1 MKYYCVLNKSIKILL
16 KWVVGPLLAIW
27 LFYSL
32 YQQVKA
38 QPDIDASIALI
49 KALPFGAHAWKFW
62 TVILFVFVNWG
73 MEARKWQLLMNAIQ
87 PMSFITAFKSVLCGV
102 TFSLN
107 TPNRIGEYGGRI
119 LFVNDGNRI
128 KAITLSIAG
137 GMAQLIITML
147 MGCFG
152 LAYLLFTMSAFEMVM
167 GISVFWMRLFLF
179 GSIFGTVAFIF
190 FFFRLSW
197 MIRLLEKLPYADRF
211 LKYINVLETFDAKI
225 LLRLLSISLFRYIVF
240 VLQYIFILQLLQV
253 EQNIWT
259 GFWIITVMFWIL
271 AIIPS
276 FAIAELGIRG
286 TVAKT
291 LFSYSSNT
299 VGILTATF
307 GIWLVNLFIPALIGS
322 LLILGIKIKK
332 KNDQKL

>member
-1 MKYYCVLNKSIKILL
+1 LNKSIKILL
-16 KWVVGPLLAIW
+16 KWFVGPLLAVW

-38 QPDIDASIALI
+38 QPDIDASITLI
-49 KALPFGAHAWKFW
+49 KTLPFGAGAIKFW
-62 TVILFVFVNWG
+62 LVILFIFVNWG
-73 MEARKWQLLMNAIQ
+73 LEARKWQVLMKVLQ
-87 PMSFITAFKSVLCGV
+87 PISFITAFKSVLCGV

-107 TPNRIGEYGGRI
+107 TPNRMGEYGGRI
-119 LFVNDGNRI
+119 LFVDEGKRI

-147 MGCFG
+147 MGSIGIF
-152 LAYLLFTMSAFEMVM
+152 YLLLNSHSPATLM
-167 GISVFWMRLFLF
+167 GISNFWLRIFF
-179 GSIFGTVAFIF
+179 YGSMLGTAAFIF
-190 FFFRLSW
+190 FFFKLGW
-197 MIRLLEKLPYADRF
+197 LTRLLEKLPYSNHF

-225 LLRLLSISLFRYIVF
+225 LLRLLSISMFRYIVF
-240 VLQYIFILQLLQV
+240 VLQYIFMLQLLQV
-253 EQNIWT
+253 EQNVWA

-276 FAIAELGIRG
+276 FAIADLGIRG

-299 VGILTATF
+299 LGILTATF
-307 GIWLVNLFIPALIGS
+307 GIWFVNLFIPALIGS

-332 KNDQKL
+332 KNDQQP

>member
-1 MKYYCVLNKSIKILL
+1 MNKSIKILI
-16 KWVVGPLLAIW
+16 KWIVGPLLAAW

-38 QPDIDASIALI
+38 QPDIDSSLILI
-49 KALPFGAHAWKFW
+49 KAMPFGDSAWKFW
-62 TVILFVFVNWG
+62 LVIAFVFVNWG
-73 MEARKWQLLMNAIQ
+73 LEARKWQLLMKALQ

-119 LFVNDGNRI
+119 FFVQEGKRI
-128 KAITLSIAG
+128 KAIALSIAG

-152 LAYLLFTMSAFEMVM
+152 LAYMLFTTGAADSSM
-167 GISVFWMRLFLF
+167 GISVFWLKLFLY
-179 GSIFGTVAFIF
+179 GSILGTMLFGL
-190 FFFRLSW
+190 FFFRLGW
-197 MIRLLEKLPYADRF
+197 LTGLLMKLPYADRF
-211 LKYINVLETFDAKI
+211 SKYINVLENFDAKI
-225 LLRLLSISLFRYIVF
+225 LLRLLSISLFRYLIF
-240 VLQYIFILQLLQV
+240 VLQYIFMLQLLQV
-253 EQNIWT
+253 EQNVWT
-259 GFWIITVMFWIL
+259 GFRIITVMFWIL

-276 FAIAELGIRG
+276 FAIADLGIRG

-291 LFSYSSNT
+291 LFSYSINT

-307 GIWLVNLFIPALIGS
+307 GIWFVNLFIPALMGS

-332 KNDQKL
+332 EK

>member
-1 MKYYCVLNKSIKILL
+1 MNKSIKILI
-16 KWVVGPLLAIW
+16 KWVVGPLLAAW

-32 YQQVKA
+32 YLQVKA
-38 QPDIDASIALI
+38 QPDIESSIALI
-49 KALPFGAHAWKFW
+49 KGMPFGESGWKFW
-62 TVILFVFVNWG
+62 LVMLFVFVNWG
-73 MEARKWQLLMNAIQ
+73 MEARKWQLLMQAIQ
-87 PMSFITAFKSVLCGV
+87 PINFITAFKSVLCGV

-119 LFVNDGNRI
+119 LFVNEGNRI

-152 LAYLLFTMSAFEMVM
+152 LAYLLLTRDAFGSVM
-167 GISVFWMRLFLF
+167 GISAFWISIFLY
-179 GSIFGTVAFIF
+179 GSIFGTILFIF
-190 FFFRLSW
+190 FFFRLRW
-197 MIRLLEKLPYADRF
+197 IIYLLNKLPYANRF
-211 LKYINVLETFDAKI
+211 SKYINVLETFDAKI
-225 LLRLLSISLFRYIVF
+225 LLRLLSISFFRFVVF
-240 VLQYIFILQLLQV
+240 VLQYIFMLQLLQV
-253 EQNIWT
+253 EQNMWT
-259 GFWIITVMFWIL
+259 GFWMITVMFWIM

-291 LFSYSSNT
+291 LFAYSTNT
-299 VGILTATF
+299 IGILTATF
-307 GIWLVNLFIPALIGS
+307 GIWFINLFIPAFIGS

-332 KNDQKL
+332 EK

>member
-1 MKYYCVLNKSIKILL
+1 LNKSIKILL
-16 KWVVGPLLAIW
+16 KWIIGPLLAVW

-32 YQQVKA
+32 YQQVRA
-38 QPDIDASIALI
+38 QPDMDASIALI
-49 KALPFGAHAWKFW
+49 KTLPFGAHAWKFW
-62 TVILFVFVNWG
+62 MVILFVFINWG
-73 MEARKWQLLMNAIQ
+73 LEARKWQLLMKVLQ
-87 PMSFITAFKSVLCGV
+87 PISFITAFKSVLCGV

-107 TPNRIGEYGGRI
+107 TPNRMGEYGGRI
-119 LFVNDGNRI
+119 LFVEEGKRI

-147 MGCFG
+147 MGCLG
-152 LAYLLFTMSAFEMVM
+152 LLYLLLKPEPTDLVM
-167 GISVFWMRLFLF
+167 GISAFWLRIFLY
-179 GSIFGTVAFIF
+179 GSVLGTVIFVF
-190 FFFRLSW
+190 FFFRLGW
-197 MIRLLEKLPYADRF
+197 LIKLLQKLPYAGRF
-211 LKYINVLETFDAKI
+211 SKYINVLETFDAKI

-240 VLQYIFILQLLQV
+240 VLQYIFMLQLLQV
-253 EQNIWT
+253 EQSVCT

-276 FAIAELGIRG
+276 FAIADLGIRG

-299 VGILTATF
+299 LGILTATF
-307 GIWLVNLFIPALIGS
+307 GIWFVNLFIPALIGS

-332 KNDQKL
+332 QK

>member
-1 MKYYCVLNKSIKILL
+1 MNKSIKIFL
-16 KWVVGPLLAIW
+16 KWFVGPLLATW

-32 YQQVKA
+32 YLQVKN
-38 QPDIDASIALI
+38 QPDIDSSVALI
-49 KALPFGAHAWKFW
+49 KAMPFGTQAWKFW
-62 TVILFVFVNWG
+62 TVIILVFVNWG
-73 MEARKWQLLMNAIQ
+73 LEAGKWQLLMNAIQ
-87 PMSFITAFKSVLCGV
+87 PMRFFTAFKSVLCGV
-102 TFSLN
+102 TLSLN

-119 LFVNDGNRI
+119 LFVNEGNRI

-152 LAYLLFTMSAFEMVM
+152 LTYLLFTMDDSGMLM
-167 GISVFWMRLFLF
+167 SISVFWIKIFLY
-179 GSIFGTVAFIF
+179 GSIFGTVIFIF

-197 MIRLLEKLPYADRF
+197 LIRLLEKLPYADRF
-211 LKYINVLETFDAKI
+211 SKYINVLETFDAKV
-225 LLRLLSISLFRYIVF
+225 LLRLLLISMFRYIVF
-240 VLQYIFILQLLQV
+240 VLQYIFMLQLLQV
-253 EQNIWT
+253 EQNVWL
-259 GFWIITVMFWIL
+259 GFWMITVMFWIL

-291 LFSYSSNT
+291 LFYYSNNT
-299 VGILTATF
+299 IGILTATS
-307 GIWLVNLFIPALIGS
+307 GIWFINLFIPALIGS

-332 KNDQKL
+332 EK